1 MKKRALISVFD
12 KSGITELAAA
22 LAALDWEIVSTG
34 GTAAYL
40 KERGV
45 PVVDAA
51 EVTGFPECL
60 DGRVKT
66 LHPAV
71 HAGILARRGEKS
83 HRDALER
90 LNIRTIDL
98 VAVNLYPFFQKSA
111 AVPPLPQDE
120 IIEFIDIGGP
130 AMLRSAAKNFND
142 VIALCDP
149 SDYAVVIESLQS
161 GGDAGP
167 ELRKRLAGKVF
178 NLTSAYDA
186 AVSRYLL
193 EQDFPP
199 YYAAPLKRAA
209 PLRYG
214 ENPGQKAALYLNA
227 DGRGAV
233 PALKRLGG
241 GELGYNNYRDADL
254 ALRAVSSFGY
264 ADGARPH
271 GEEAVRRLL
280 GFSEDTEGAARVACI
295 AVKHNTPCGAAL
307 GRSAGEAFDKAYSCD
322 TTSIFGGIVAF
333 NTEVDGEAARKLGR
347 IFLEVVIAP
356 SYSGEAIAILREK
369 PALRILQAGRAPV
382 ERLECVSVDG
392 GLLVQETGGALL
404 EKWEVVTKTSVNE
417 ADIPDMLFALRV
429 VRWVKSNAV
438 VVAGDLRAAGIG
450 GGWTNR
456 IGAAEQ
462 AIKAGSGTA
471 HVLASDAFFPFPD
484 VVEAAVAAGIRA
496 IVQSGGSRNDRLSI
510 DACDRHGIA
519 MVFTG
524 CRYFKH

>member
-1 MKKRALISVFD
+1 MKKRALISVFE
-12 KSGITELAAA
+12 KNGITELAAA
-22 LAALDWEIVSTG
+22 LVALDWEIVSTG

-40 KERGV
+40 RENGV
-45 PVVDAA
+45 QVVDVA

-71 HAGILARRGEKS
+71 HAGILARRDEKS

-90 LNIRTIDL
+90 LDIRTIDL

-111 AVPPLPQDE
+111 VCPPLPQDE
-120 IIEFIDIGGP
+120 MIEFIDIGGP
-130 AMLRSAAKNFND
+130 TMLRSAAKNFND
-142 VIALCDP
+142 VIVLCDP
-149 SDYAVVIESLQS
+149 DDYAAVIERLQS

-214 ENPGQKAALYLNA
+214 ENPGQRAALYLNA
-227 DGRGAV
+227 DGRGAMA
-233 PALKRLGG
+233 ALKRLGG

-254 ALRAVSSFGY
+254 ALKAVSSLGF
-264 ADGARPH
+264 ADGTAPH
-271 GEEAVRRLL
+271 GTDAVRHLL
-280 GFSEDTEGAARVACI
+280 GFSEDIENAACV

-307 GRSAGEAFDKAYSCD
+307 GRNAGEAFDKAYSCD
-322 TTSIFGGIVAF
+322 KTSIFGGIVAF
-333 NTEVDGEAARKLGR
+333 NTEVDGETARKLSR

-356 SYSGEAIAILREK
+356 SYSGEALAILREK
-369 PALRILQAGRAPV
+369 PALRILQTERAPR

-392 GLLVQETGGALL
+392 GLLAQETGCPLL
-404 EKWEVVTKTSVNE
+404 EKWEVVTKTPVSRE
-417 ADIPDMLFALRV
+417 DIPGMLFGLRV

-438 VVAGDLRAAGIG
+438 VVVRDLSAVGIG

-462 AIKAGSGTA
+462 AIKAAGGPA
-471 HVLASDAFFPFPD
+471 RVLVSDAFFPFPD
-484 VVEAAVAAGIRA
+484 VVEAAAGAGIKA
-496 IVQSGGSRNDRLSI
+496 IVQSGGSHNDRLSVE
-510 DACDRHGIA
+510 ACDRYGIA